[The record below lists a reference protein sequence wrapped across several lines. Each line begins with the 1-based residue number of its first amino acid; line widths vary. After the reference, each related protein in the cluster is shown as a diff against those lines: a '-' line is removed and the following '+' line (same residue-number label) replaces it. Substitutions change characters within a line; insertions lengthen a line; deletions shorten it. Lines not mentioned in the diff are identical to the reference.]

1 MTKVSIVVRALD
13 EAEHLPALYTGLLRQ
28 RRRPDEIILV
38 DSGSTDAT
46 IAISEAHGATVVHID
61 PAEFSFGRALN
72 RGCSHATGDVLVF
85 VSAHVYPLD
94 EYWLE
99 RMVEPFAD
107 PDVGLV
113 YGRQTGDHRSRFSEL
128 QLFLQW
134 FPAESD
140 PNQSTPFCNN
150 ANCAVRADAWRELP
164 YDETL
169 TGLEDLDW
177 AKRASD
183 KWWRLVYEARAT
195 IAHIHEETYDH
206 VRTRYRREAIAHR
219 RIFQDQHLNLP
230 SAAGLF
236 LLTVGRDYLSAIRRR
251 RLLRNLGSIPAF
263 RAAQYLGTWEG
274 FHHRGEVSISL
285 RKRFYYPKG
294 FGSPSRRTES
304 SAPR

>member
-13 EAEHLPALYTGLLRQ
+13 EAEHLPALSTGLLCQ

-38 DSGSTDAT
+38 DSGLTDDT
-46 IAISEAHGATVVHID
+46 IAISEAYGATVVHID
-61 PAEFSFGRALN
+61 PAEFSFGRALT
-72 RGCSHATGDVLVF
+72 RGCSHAAGDVLVF
-85 VSAHVYPLD
+85 VSARVYPLD

-99 RMVEPFAD
+99 RMVEPFANA
-107 PDVGLV
+107 DVGLV
-113 YGRQTGDHRSRFSEL
+113 YGRQIGDHRSRFSEL

-134 FPAESD
+134 FPADSC
-140 PNQSTPFCNN
+140 PNHTPFCNN

-195 IAHIHEETYDH
+195 IAHVHEETYDH

-219 RIFQDQHLNLP
+219 RIFHDQQLNLP

-236 LLTVGRDYLSAIRRR
+236 LLTVERDLSAIRRR

-263 RAAQYLGTWEG
+263 RAAQYLGTWEW
-274 FHHRGEVSISL
+274 FHHRGEVSNSL

-294 FGSPSRRTES
+294 FGSPSRRTEC

>member
-1 MTKVSIVVRALD
+1 VSIVVRALD

-72 RGCSHATGDVLVF
+72 RGCRHATGDVLVF

-94 EYWLE
+94 EYWLQ

-183 KWWRLVYEARAT
+183 KGWRLVYEARAT

-230 SAAGLF
+230 SAVGLF

-274 FHHRGEVSISL
+274 FHHRGDVSTSL

-294 FGSPSRRTES
+294 FGSPSRRTEC